1 MNKEELQEKALQYA
15 LGTLPATELSEM
27 ESQVLSD
34 RELQTAVHEWQRVNE
49 ADALECEQ
57 LEPSFQIYSNV
68 MSHLDTSRAKAVTGS
83 DSKKTPI
90 VNFLSWGGWVA
101 AVCIAVLFAFTVN
114 PEDRSEISQVARL
127 ADGSESDIVLSD
139 LGNPEQK
146 ATFAGNQDQDEFQ
159 DRLLELTGLAEAY
172 WFSREGLPPE
182 SEGGVDTEAFAGGFS
197 IYDRKIKIGVIGIE
211 NIPESR
217 LGKFYNV
224 WAKASPD
231 SKPVWAGTLK
241 QGEAGSR
248 LAFFDLS
255 SNDAI
260 KDMDETISFFVTEE
274 SEQKP
279 PQPEGRIV
287 LSGI

>member
-1 MNKEELQEKALQYA
+1 MNKEEIQEKALQYA
-15 LGTLPATELSEM
+15 LGTLPETELPHF
-27 ESQVLSD
+27 ESQLKTD
-34 RELQTAVHEWQRVNE
+34 RELQTAVHDWQHVNE

-57 LEPSFQIYSNV
+57 IEPSFQIYSNI
-68 MSHLDTSRAKAVTGS
+68 MSNLDTSR
-83 DSKKTPI
+83 SKTAASGGLGKSPLINVLT
-90 VNFLSWGGWVA
+90 WGGWA
-101 AVCIAVLFAFTVN
+101 AAACLALFLVLS
-114 PEDRSEISQVARL
+114 PDRDGSGKQQLARL

-139 LGNPEQK
+139 LGNPEHK

-172 WFSREGLPPE
+172 WFSRDGLPPE
-182 SEGGVDTEAFAGGFS
+182 SEGGVDAQTFTGGFS

-224 WAKASPD
+224 WAKPSPN
-231 SKPVWAGTLK
+231 SEPVWAGTLK
-241 QGEAGSR
+241 QEEAGSR

-260 KDMDETISFFVTEE
+260 KDMDEEISFFVTEE
-274 SEQKP
+274 SVQRP
-279 PQPEGRIV
+279 SQPEGRVV

>member
-15 LGTLPATELSEM
+15 LGTLPETELKEM
-27 ESQVLSD
+27 ESQLKSD

-57 LEPSFQIYSNV
+57 IEPSFQIYSNV
-68 MSHLDTSRAKAVTGS
+68 MSSLDTSPTKTAENNPVGKGPLLNMLNWSGWAAAACLALFLVLPANRDVS
-83 DSKKTPI
+83 DSRQMA
-90 VNFLSWGGWVA
+90 S
-101 AVCIAVLFAFTVN
+101 
-114 PEDRSEISQVARL
+114 L

-139 LGNPEQK
+139 LGNPEHK
-146 ATFAGNQDQDEFQ
+146 ATFAGDQDQDEFQ

-172 WFSREGLPPE
+172 WFSREGLPPQT
-182 SEGGVDTEAFAGGFS
+182 EGGIDAEAFTGGFS

-231 SKPVWAGTLK
+231 SEPVWAGMLK
-241 QGEAGSR
+241 QEEAGSR

-255 SNDAI
+255 SNDTI
-260 KDMDETISFFVTEE
+260 KDMDEAISFFVTEE
-274 SEQKP
+274 SEQRP
-279 PQPEGRIV
+279 SQPEGKVV

>member
-1 MNKEELQEKALQYA
+1 MNKDELQEKALQYA
-15 LGTLPATELSEM
+15 LGTLPETELPQI
-27 ESQVLSD
+27 ESQLKTD

-57 LEPSFQIYSNV
+57 IEPSFQIYSNV
-68 MSHLDTSRAKAVTGS
+68 MSSLDTSRSNPAENAKNGKNPLS
-83 DSKKTPI
+83 NI
-90 VNFLSWGGWVA
+90 ISWGGWA
-101 AVCIAVLFAFTVN
+101 AAACLTLLLALPANRDGIETEQL
-114 PEDRSEISQVARL
+114 ARF

-139 LGNPEQK
+139 LGNPEHK
-146 ATFAGNQDQDEFQ
+146 ATIPGNQDQDEFQ
-159 DRLLELTGLAEAY
+159 DRLLELTGLAESY

-182 SEGGVDTEAFAGGFS
+182 SEGSVDAQAFSGGFS

-217 LGKFYNV
+217 LGTFYNV

-231 SKPVWAGTLK
+231 SEPVWAGMLK
-241 QGEAGSR
+241 QEEAGSR

-260 KDMDETISFFVTEE
+260 KDMDEAISFFVTEE
-274 SEQKP
+274 SEQRP
-279 PQPEGRIV
+279 SQPEGKVV